1 MSGKNLIKMDALKSL
16 YSGLGF
22 VNVTTYIQRGNVVF
36 QSELYD
42 TATVGQLISD
52 GILNLFQLRVP
63 VLIREYNELKTILK
77 ANPFLNGGGEDIS
90 KLHITFLSELPD
102 ESRVQS
108 ILNDAYQSD
117 EFSVIGKTVYLWC
130 PNGYGNTKLSN
141 SFFEYRLRVT
151 ATTRNLRTL
160 NELERIGG
168 MTEHGAIDPAKFRKD
183 LWTRKSKSEFYFS
196 KL

>member
-1 MSGKNLIKMDALKSL
+1 LRGINVSGKNLIKMDALKSL

-22 VNVTTYIQRGNVVF
+22 VNVTTYIQSGNVVF
-36 QSELYD
+36 QSELND

-90 KLHITFLSELPD
+90 KLHITFLSELPE

-108 ILNDAYQSD
+108 ILDASFNPD
-117 EFSVIGKTVYLWC
+117 EFFVNGKTVYLLC

-141 SFFEYRLRVT
+141 SFFESKLKVT
-151 ATTRNLRTL
+151 ATTRNLRTIY
-160 NELERIGG
+160 ELERIGG
-168 MTEHGAIDPAKFRKD
+168 LIENGGG
-183 LWTRKSKSEFYFS
+183 
-196 KL
+196 